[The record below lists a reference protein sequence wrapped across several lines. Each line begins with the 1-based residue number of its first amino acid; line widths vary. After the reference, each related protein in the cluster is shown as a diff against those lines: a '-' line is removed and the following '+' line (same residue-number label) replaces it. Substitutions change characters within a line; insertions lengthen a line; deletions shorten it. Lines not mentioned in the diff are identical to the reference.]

1 MKDNKT
7 SIFERLRIC
16 WYVLT
21 KKYYLYFGLDKDSII
36 WDKEGK
42 YLGLKESSVKALI
55 YISKDYQ
62 FLAYNK
68 KTNLHD
74 FILKVIIKF
83 IDEKL
88 LNNSSGDELQ
98 KGE

>member
-7 SIFERLRIC
+7 SIFERLKIC

-21 KKYYLYFGLDKDSII
+21 KKYYLYFGLSKDLIV
-36 WDKEGK
+36 WNEDDTYKC
-42 YLGLKESSVKALI
+42 LKEDSLKCYE
-55 YISKDYQ
+55 YISKDYE

-74 FILKVIIKF
+74 FILKAIAEFINTKLIK
-83 IDEKL
+83 E
-88 LNNSSGDELQ
+88 
-98 KGE
+98 